1 MEFIIAETWNGE
13 GYTYLNKAY
22 IFTADSKAKAQA
34 YIISLL
40 TAMLA
45 ESNSGDETIDITEG
59 HIGYDDGIDQ
69 GSFQWMHKEDV
80 YGVEILC
87 NVNEVI
93 AHKTKE
99 DYESAIAYALDLADH
114 SESEGIEDEDSPF
127 IGSHSD
133 DYDRQF
139 VRF

>member
-13 GYTYLNKAY
+13 GYSYLNKAY
-22 IFTADSKAKAQA
+22 TFTADSKAKAQA
-34 YIISLL
+34 HIISLL
-40 TAMLA
+40 TARLA
-45 ESNSGDETIDITEG
+45 EANNGSETIAISEG

-69 GSFQWMHKEDV
+69 GSFQWMHKEGV

-93 AHKTKE
+93 VHKTKE
-99 DYESAIAYALDLADH
+99 DYESAIAYATQESDP
-114 SESEGIEDEDSPF
+114 SEEIEDEDNPF
-127 IGSHSD
+127 IASYSD

-139 VRF
+139 VRL